1 MNEALGANFE
11 KGSESKS
18 EAKKVSNFVIVKPAD
33 VSMETTNEQSA
44 VPEQMALEMR
54 IEALEQSMMKQKSTE
69 SKGG

>member
-1 MNEALGANFE
+1 MPYDNFQHLQYKVLKKKMNEALGANFE

-44 VPEQMALEMR
+44 VPE
-54 IEALEQSMMKQKSTE
+54 
-69 SKGG
+69 